1 MRAVLYEQFR
11 QPPAVVELP
20 EPTVPTDGVLLRVEA
35 TGLCRSDWHGW
46 QGHDSDITPPHVP
59 GHELAGSIVE
69 VGPLVR
75 NWRVGQRVA
84 VPFICACGS
93 CPQCRTGNQQ
103 VCTNQLQ
110 PGFNYWGSFA
120 EYVAIPFA
128 EVNLVELPEQISFST
143 AAALGCRFATAYRA
157 VTAVAGVRPG
167 DWLAVFGCGG
177 VGLSAVMVAAAAGAR
192 VIAVDRQPAALELAG
207 RYGAV
212 HALRSD

>member
-20 EPTVPTDGVLLRVEA
+20 EPTVPPDGVLLRVEA

-46 QGHDSDITPPHVP
+46 QGHDPGITPPHVP

-75 NWRVGQRVA
+75 QWRVGQRVA

-93 CPQCRTGNQQ
+93 CTQCRTGNQQ

-128 EVNLVELPEQISFST
+128 DVNLVSLPEQISFDT
-143 AAALGCRFATAYRA
+143 AAALGCRFATSYRA
-157 VTAVAGVRPG
+157 V
-167 DWLAVFGCGG
+167 
-177 VGLSAVMVAAAAGAR
+177 SAVVIAAAAGAR
-192 VIAVDRQPAALELAG
+192 VIAVDRQPGALELAG
-207 RYGAV
+207 RHGAEQ
-212 HALRSD
+212 LLISDEQVGDRIRELT